1 MSYEGALKT
10 FQEVQVLCLES
21 GNQELEGLAVGLQE
35 LTMALKEDMAR
46 MQAKI
51 NDLPSKQ
58 SPR

>member
-1 MSYEGALKT
+1 MTYEGAFKT

-46 MQAKI
+46 MQSKL
-51 NDLPSKQ
+51 NDLSSKQ